1 MEAKEKLLPRQESI
15 EAKSGCLLASCD
27 FTKEVAPLLGLK
39 EGDRVLD
46 IGSGIGDVAFHLAK
60 VCRHKSMSMFRLNRL
75 GSLTVPIDVL
85 GVDISAAVVKVG
97 SERAASTD
105 VGKGNVSFWYSLCR
119 LET

>member
-46 IGSGIGDVAFHLAK
+46 IGSGIGGMAFHLAK
-60 VCRHKSMSMFRLNRL
+60 VCRRKCMPMFRLLDRL
-75 GSLTVPIDVL
+75 GSFTVLT
-85 GVDISAAVVKVG
+85 
-97 SERAASTD
+97 
-105 VGKGNVSFWYSLCR
+105 FWESIFLPLWLKLVAKELLR
-119 LET
+119 RM